1 MTTVEIFILAIMQGL
16 TEFLPISSSAH
27 LILPS
32 AILGWKDQGLAF
44 DVAVHVGTLLAV
56 VLYFRKEVGNMA
68 VAWVGSIKGQRDN
81 FDGKLAWWIIFA
93 TIPAGLFGLLG
104 KDFIEE
110 HLRSALVIAA
120 TTLLFGVLLGFA
132 DFKAGRRTNEQH
144 VDIEKLGFKGAML
157 IGLAQAIALIPGTS
171 RSGITMTIGLML
183 GLSRDNAA
191 RFSFLLSIPAIA
203 MAGSYL
209 TLKLVIS
216 TEAVDWQAI
225 GLGSVLAFASAYA
238 CIHYFL
244 ILLEKIGMMP
254 FCDLSHGIRIWFTLV
269 CSLVGRGSPRQRKLS
284 EVGNI

>member
-1 MTTVEIFILAIMQGL
+1 MSTLEIIILALLQGL

-32 AILGWKDQGLAF
+32 QIFGWQDQGLAF

-56 VLYFRKEVGNMA
+56 MLYFRQEIGAMS
-68 VAWVGSIKGQRDN
+68 VAWLGTINVGSEKNNRS

-110 HLRSALVIAA
+110 HLRSALVISA
-120 TTLLFGVLLGFA
+120 TTLLFGFLLGFA
-132 DFKAGRRTNEQH
+132 DIKAGHRKEH
-144 VDIEKLGFKGAML
+144 KSLEDLGFKGAML

-209 TLKLVIS
+209 TLKLVLS

-225 GLGSVLAFASAYA
+225 GLGSLLAFVSAYT

-244 ILLEKIGMMP
+244 ILLNKLGMMP
-254 FCDLSHGIRIWFTLV
+254 FVIYRLILGVGLLWFILS
-269 CSLVGRGSPRQRKLS
+269 
-284 EVGNI
+284 

>member
-1 MTTVEIFILAIMQGL
+1 MSTLEIIILALLQGL

-32 AILGWKDQGLAF
+32 QILGWQDQGLGF
-44 DVAVHVGTLLAV
+44 DVATHVGSLLAV
-56 VLYFRKEVGNMA
+56 MLYFRKDLGAMT
-68 VAWVGSIKGQRDN
+68 VAWLGTINIGPAKNSSDSQVN
-81 FDGKLAWWIIFA
+81 FDGKLAWWILFA

-120 TTLLFGVLLGFA
+120 TTLLFGFLLGFA
-132 DFKAGRRTNEQH
+132 DVKASHRKEH
-144 VDIEKLGFKGAML
+144 KPLEKLGLKGAML

-171 RSGITMTIGLML
+171 RSGITMTIGLLL
-183 GLSRDNAA
+183 GLSRNNAA

-209 TLKLVIS
+209 TLKLVLS
-216 TEAVDWQAI
+216 VEAVDWLAM
-225 GLGSVLAFASAYA
+225 GLGSLIAFVSAYA

-244 ILLEKIGMMP
+244 ILLNKIGMMP
-254 FCDLSHGIRIWFTLV
+254 FVIYRLILG
-269 CSLVGRGSPRQRKLS
+269 VGLLWYLL
-284 EVGNI
+284 

>member
-1 MTTVEIFILAIMQGL
+1 MSTVEVFILALIQGL

-32 AILGWKDQGLAF
+32 AILGWQDQGLAF

-56 VLYFRKEVGNMA
+56 VLYFRKEVGSMA
-68 VAWVGSIKGQRDN
+68 VAWFGTLKGERDN

-120 TTLLFGVLLGFA
+120 TTLLFGFLLGFA
-132 DFKAGRRTNEQH
+132 DIKAKQNKS
-144 VDIEKLGFKGAML
+144 IENLGFKGAML

-183 GLSRDNAA
+183 GLSRENAA

-209 TLKLVIS
+209 TLKLIL
-216 TEAVDWQAI
+216 EAGAVDWSAR
-225 GLGSVLAFASAYA
+225 GLGSVLAFVSAYA

-244 ILLEKIGMMP
+244 IMVNKIGMMP
-254 FCDLSHGIRIWFTLV
+254 FVIYRLVLGAGLLWFVL
-269 CSLVGRGSPRQRKLS
+269 
-284 EVGNI
+284 

>member
-1 MTTVEIFILAIMQGL
+1 MSTIDVFILAIIQGL

-32 AILGWKDQGLAF
+32 AILGWKDQGIAF

-56 VLYFRKEVGNMA
+56 VLYFRKEVGSMA
-68 VAWVGSIKGQRDN
+68 VAWFGTLKGQRDN

-120 TTLLFGVLLGFA
+120 TTLLFGFLLGFA
-132 DFKAGRRTNEQH
+132 DIKAKQNKS
-144 VDIEKLGFKGAML
+144 IENLGFKGAML
-157 IGLAQAIALIPGTS
+157 IGLAQAVALIPGTS

-183 GLSRDNAA
+183 GLSRENAA

-209 TLKLVIS
+209 TLKLIL
-216 TEAVDWQAI
+216 EAEVVDWSAM
-225 GLGSVLAFASAYA
+225 GLGSILAFVSAYA

-244 ILLEKIGMMP
+244 ILVSKVGMMP
-254 FCDLSHGIRIWFTLV
+254 FVIYRLVLGAGLLWFVL
-269 CSLVGRGSPRQRKLS
+269 G
-284 EVGNI
+284 